1 MGETN
6 QIYRILFNLNIKIIT
21 TIMGK
26 KSRNIKNNSLIQ
38 ANVNPNDPG

>member
-26 KSRNIKNNSLIQ
+26 KNLGTSKTT
-38 ANVNPNDPG
+38 A